1 MSNEHNRLKGETDEQ
16 YANRMSNLCDSA
28 FRSGVWRVFTVVFWI
43 VCGTS
48 ALGAATEGRFGWTY
62 YLLCVYL
69 LIHAIGTLAEKI
81 SERQP

>member
-43 VCGTS
+43 WT
-48 ALGAATEGRFGWTY
+48 ALSVIGAASDSRFGWSY
-62 YLLCVYL
+62 YLCCGYL
-69 LIHAIGTLAEKI
+69 VLHFTGMLADRI
-81 SERQP
+81 SKRQP